1 MTFHA
6 FSGLLNGLA
15 ATVSGILIYAKNP
28 TSRQHQ
34 AYGLYALAAA
44 IWGYGYWAWQIS
56 SSHDTALLCV
66 RVLMVGAIFLPGA
79 YLFHVLTLLNQS
91 PNRRKLLLLSTGI
104 GLFFFLGNFT
114 PYFVADVQPA
124 GGFAFWPQPGPLFH
138 FYLLWFGFCSLYGT
152 GLLFQGARRKSG
164 GERSR
169 FYLLAFGSI
178 VAYAGGLT
186 AFPLWYGINLQPYGA
201 ILLTVYTS
209 VVAYTLLRY
218 RLMDIGMAFERGVT
232 GSLLVLLVA
241 FPAYP
246 ALLLG
251 QKWYFGSIN
260 IGYSLVELFVL
271 LLLVFGASSLKT
283 QATNFITKALFKER
297 YDQYKTVLDFSK
309 SLLSILELKD
319 LTSTIVQSICPT
331 LHLQWGALFL
341 RKPGGKEYEPL
352 SSYGK
357 PLSELTSLQLE
368 HLFSL
373 EDHWRHGTTCFL
385 MTEMFEWVN
394 DPESQTVVEKL
405 SRIGTEVCLPLVNKN
420 RLLGF
425 CIFGPTVDSGGGY
438 TSQEL
443 ELLATLSQEASVALD
458 NALLYEEL
466 KRSQSLVRR
475 TDRLRSLETMAAGL
489 AHEIRNPLT
498 SIKAFVDL
506 APERK
511 DDEQFLS
518 RFSKVVKEDVFRIE
532 RLTREILDYAKP
544 MEPVLREEDL
554 NDIVESCLYTLRVRP
569 SHELI
574 AIETELLRDLPK
586 VVADR
591 QQLKQVILNFMF
603 NAVEAMLPKG
613 GVLTVRTRA
622 LAFPGKPKWVQLEIQ
637 DVGSGIAANDIDHIF
652 DPFFTTKHLSEEHE
666 GTGLGLAIAH
676 QIIQEHRGKI
686 EVQSVK
692 GRGTTFFVTLPSAG
706 LPDPISSPLSETT
719 APIPAPSPSPQP
731 SPSRAREF

>member
-1 MTFHA
+1 MNFHA

-15 ATVSGILIYAKNP
+15 ATISGIIVYAKNP
-28 TSRQHQ
+28 TDPKHQ
-34 AYGLYALAAA
+34 AYGMYALAAA

-56 SSHDTALLCV
+56 SSHDSALFYV
-66 RVLMVGAIFLPGA
+66 RLLMVGAIFLPVA
-79 YLFHVLTLLNQS
+79 YLWHVLTLLDNIRGKR
-91 PNRRKLLLLSTGI
+91 PLLWLVTGI
-104 GLFFFLGNFT
+104 GLLFFLLNLT
-114 PYFVADVQPA
+114 PYFVAEVQPA
-124 GGFAFWPQPGPLFH
+124 GGFRFWPQPGPVFH
-138 FYLLWFGFCSLYGT
+138 LYLLWFGLCSLYGT
-152 GLLFQGARRKSG
+152 WLLFQGARSKSG
-164 GERSR
+164 AERYR

-178 VAYAGGLT
+178 VAYGGGMT
-186 AFPLWYGINLQPYGA
+186 TFPLWYGINIQPHGA

-218 RLMDIGMAFERGVT
+218 RLLDLGTALERGVT

-251 QKWYFGSIN
+251 QQWYLGSIN
-260 IGYSLVELFVL
+260 IGYSLVELLVL

-283 QATNFITKALFKER
+283 QATTFITKALFKER
-297 YDQYKTVLDFSK
+297 YDQYKTVLNFSK
-309 SLLSILELKD
+309 SLVSILELKD

-331 LHLQWGALFL
+331 LGLQWGGLYL
-341 RKPGGKEYEPL
+341 RKAGGKDYDPI
-352 SSYGK
+352 SSFGK
-357 PLSELTSLQLE
+357 PLTYFPSLQLGPGS
-368 HLFSL
+368 SL
-373 EDHWRHGTTCFL
+373 EDRWRQGTNCFVGDEL
-385 MTEMFEWVN
+385 RESLT
-394 DPESQTVVEKL
+394 DDESQSVITTL
-405 SRIGTEVCLPLVNKN
+405 ATIGTEVYLPLVNKN
-420 RLLGF
+420 RILGF
-425 CIFGPTVDSGGGY
+425 CVFGPTVNSGGGY

-443 ELLATLSQEASVALD
+443 ELLATLSQEASIALD

-475 TDRLRSLETMAAGL
+475 TDRLRSLETMAGGL

-511 DDEQFLS
+511 DDEQFLA

-544 MEPVLREEDL
+544 MEPHLREEDL

-574 AIETELLRDLPK
+574 VIETDLVKGLPK
-586 VVADR
+586 IFADR
-591 QQLKQVILNFMF
+591 QKLKQVILNFLF
-603 NAVEAMLPKG
+603 NAVEAMLPDG
-613 GVLTVRTRA
+613 GTLTVRTRD
-622 LAFPGKPKWVQLEIQ
+622 LKSHGKPNWVQVEIQ
-637 DVGSGIAANDIDHIF
+637 DAGSGIAPEDIDHIF
-652 DPFFTTKHLSEEHE
+652 DPFFTTKHLSQEHE

-676 QIIQEHRGKI
+676 QIIQEHQGQI

-692 GRGTTFFVTLPSAG
+692 GRGTTFFVNLPMAETQ
-706 LPDPISSPLSETT
+706 ISHPSIVSE
-719 APIPAPSPSPQP
+719 APTPTPEES
-731 SPSRAREF
+731 